1 MSKTRKSSSKAES
14 RRRSAAAKKAWAE
27 RKKREAAESRKRSLA
42 AKRGWQKRKAVQKK
56 PAKKK
61 VVPST
66 RARSEKA
73 RLKALIEKARKAG
86 LKAGVKAGKKL
97 GKQQAKRDFDK
108 RIQAIVNKVRRVLKT
123 AEATEREDLDN
134 VWKQL
139 GFKTTRMHRV
149 LEQLRKAGKITWA
162 RAIYDIADEYGVE
175 PREIFRWYFGY

>member
-1 MSKTRKSSSKAES
+1 MSKTRKNSTKSESK
-14 RRRSAAAKKAWAE
+14 RRSVAAKKAWAE

-42 AKRGWQKRKAVQKK
+42 AKRGWKTRKAALKK
-56 PAKKK
+56 PPKKK

-66 RARSEKA
+66 RAKAEKA
-73 RLKALIEKARKAG
+73 RLKALIEKAKRAG
-86 LKAGVKAGKKL
+86 LEKGKSL
-97 GKQQAKRDFDK
+97 GRAQAKKDFDR
-108 RIQAIVNKVRRVLKT
+108 RILGIVNKVRKVLKS

-134 VWKQL
+134 VWQQL

-162 RAIYDIADEYGVE
+162 RAVYDIADEYGVE